1 MHRSFMLAAVPLV
14 AAPVIT
20 AFLLVGG
27 VTERPGRP
35 TADTTVAR
43 DTVCRAEVTC
53 PQGFARPLE
62 C

>member
-1 MHRSFMLAAVPLV
+1 MHRSFMLVAVPLV

-27 VTERPGRP
+27 AAEQSGRP
-35 TADTTVAR
+35 AADTTVTR
-43 DTVCRAEVTC
+43 DAGCRADVSC

>member
-1 MHRSFMLAAVPLV
+1 MLVAVPLV

-27 VTERPGRP
+27 AAEQPGRP
-35 TADTTVAR
+35 TAGTTVVTR
-43 DTVCRAEVTC
+43 DAACGADVSC